1 MIELET
7 TTNGG
12 YIIKGESV
20 NHYRLLMLRSALKME
35 IKGLRI
41 SSHRPTAY
49 TVIKNEFNLK
59 GSKLKVLRAYEL
71 ILINDYGLTLTNPS

>member
-1 MIELET
+1 MKLET
-7 TTNGG
+7 TKDGG
-12 YIIKGESV
+12 YFIKGESV

-41 SSHRPTAY
+41 SSHRPTGY

-59 GSKLKVLRAYEL
+59 GSKLKVLKAYEL

>member
-1 MIELET
+1 MIEVET
-7 TTNGG
+7 IENGG
-12 YIIKGESV
+12 YIIRGESV
-20 NHYRLLMLRSALKME
+20 NHYRLLMLRSALKLE

-49 TVIKNEFNLK
+49 TVVKKEFNLR
-59 GSKLKVLRAYEL
+59 GSKLKVLKAYEL